1 MPKVL
6 LTFQDRAKERTEKI
20 KTHCL
25 GVKAMKHI
33 SWDDIAGQMFTA
45 RSTLVYR
52 FNNNLFTLPEWFQLW
67 HILGI
72 EKEEIL

>member
-6 LTFQDRAKERTEKI
+6 LTYQDVAKNKVKKL

-25 GVKAMKHI
+25 GVKAMKHM
-33 SWDDIAGQMFTA
+33 SWDTIADQMFLP
-45 RSTLVYR
+45 RSTLIYR
-52 FNNNLFTLPEWFQLW
+52 FNNDLLTLSEWLELL
-67 HILGI
+67 HILEI

>member
-6 LTFQDRAKERTEKI
+6 LTFQDRAKEQTEKI

-33 SWDDIAGQMFTA
+33 SWDYIADEMYIP

-52 FNNNLFTLPEWFQLW
+52 FNNDLFTLPEWLQFW
-67 HILGI
+67 HVLGI